1 MAPTET
7 PTQLGLF
14 EGGLIAVALGMLLLV
29 SQSKV
34 VIENAVWNVVQLGSR
49 SLFHTFFLFIS
60 SPSNPKFN
68 GATAMGPHVAPSKLP
83 PGQRRHKM
91 HCSLGMRRSWLRLE
105 GFPPPQSIFRWMKR
119 DMSTCA

>member
-34 VIENAVWNVVQLGSR
+34 VIENTVWKV
-49 SLFHTFFLFIS
+49 
-60 SPSNPKFN
+60 
-68 GATAMGPHVAPSKLP
+68 
-83 PGQRRHKM
+83 
-91 HCSLGMRRSWLRLE
+91 
-105 GFPPPQSIFRWMKR
+105 
-119 DMSTCA
+119 